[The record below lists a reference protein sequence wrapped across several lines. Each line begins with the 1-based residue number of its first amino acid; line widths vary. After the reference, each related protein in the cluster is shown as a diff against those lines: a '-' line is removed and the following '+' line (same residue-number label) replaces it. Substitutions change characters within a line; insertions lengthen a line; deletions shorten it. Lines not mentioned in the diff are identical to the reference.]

1 MSNYILNTAMVITT
15 MWVVRRFWSIFYE
28 KKKTSIFNCND
39 MDNLWI
45 ISGIFA
51 HKTERCKYIDDNL

>member
-15 MWVVRRFWSIFYE
+15 MWIVRRFWSIFYE
-28 KKKTSIFNCND
+28 KKKTSILIV